1 VKLRVL
7 YAAGAWLA
15 GVCMVLIVAITLYQV
30 IGRMVGAAVTDAGE
44 LAGYAMAAAI
54 FLSLAYTFQRGGHI
68 RVNLLLAQVRPGWRR
83 ALEYWCVGV
92 LAVLGALFAVFAVQ
106 MVRDSYAMGDV
117 STGMLSVPL
126 WIPQISMAAGAILFE
141 IAVLDELV
149 HMIRGHAPRY
159 EQASEGA
166 AFTE

>member
-1 VKLRVL
+1 MSLRWL

-15 GVCMVLIVAITLYQV
+15 GVFMVVIVAITLFQV
-30 IGRMVGAAVTDAGE
+30 IGRLLGAAVPDAGE

-68 RVNLLLAQVRPGWRR
+68 RVNLLLAHVRPQWRR
-83 ALEYWCVGV
+83 ALEYWCLGV
-92 LAVLGALFAVFAVQ
+92 LALLGAMSTWFSVQ
-106 MVRDSYAMGDV
+106 MVVDSYTMGDV

-126 WIPQISMAAGAILFE
+126 WIPQISMAAGFILFE
-141 IAVLDELV
+141 ISVLDELV
-149 HMIRGHAPRY
+149 HVIRGNEPRY
-159 EQASEGA
+159 EQAAEGA